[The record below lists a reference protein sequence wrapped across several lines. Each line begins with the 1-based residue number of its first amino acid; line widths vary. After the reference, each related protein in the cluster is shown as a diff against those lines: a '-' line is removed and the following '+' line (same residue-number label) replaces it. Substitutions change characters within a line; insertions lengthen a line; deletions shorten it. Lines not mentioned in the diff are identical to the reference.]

1 MDIRVNADSA
11 AASKALTS
19 VGGDI
24 TINDAATWE
33 FTVEPFAMDLDA
45 GNYVYDV
52 ETTDAAG
59 TVRTYLSGS
68 VVVARDVTRT

>member
-11 AASKALTS
+11 SASKALTS
-19 VGGDI
+19 GGGDI
-24 TINDAATWE
+24 TIDNAATWE
-33 FTVEPFAMDLDA
+33 FTVEPFAMDLAA
-45 GNYVYDV
+45 GPYVYDV

-68 VVVARDVTRT
+68 LTVVQDVTRT